1 MRAGQVT
8 WPNPVS
14 STAATIAPRRRIDIG
29 ATEVLDDFERE
40 EGEVTPDHPAPSDI
54 AFVMSHA
61 VANEPSSLDL
71 ELHGQ

>member
-1 MRAGQVT
+1 
-8 WPNPVS
+8 
-14 STAATIAPRRRIDIG
+14 
-29 ATEVLDDFERE
+29 VLDDFERE